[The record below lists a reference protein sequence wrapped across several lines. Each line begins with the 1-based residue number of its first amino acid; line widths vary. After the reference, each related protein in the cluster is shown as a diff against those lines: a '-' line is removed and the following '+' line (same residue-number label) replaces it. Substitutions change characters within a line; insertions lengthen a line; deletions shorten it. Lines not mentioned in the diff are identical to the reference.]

1 MKMTA
6 KPSFLF
12 LNETHHHDLRRKQ
25 MFNFLCIKF
34 CLNIL
39 LQEKRDLIVE
49 ELVST
54 EQLYVETLHM
64 LVEVST
70 YIWYL

>member
-1 MKMTA
+1 
-6 KPSFLF
+6 
-12 LNETHHHDLRRKQ
+12 
-25 MFNFLCIKF
+25 MFNFRCTKF
-34 CLNIL
+34 CLNIF

-70 YIWYL
+70 NIWYLLSLSHQTKIFNFCF

>member
-1 MKMTA
+1 
-6 KPSFLF
+6 
-12 LNETHHHDLRRKQ
+12 
-25 MFNFLCIKF
+25 MFNFRCIKF
-34 CLNIL
+34 CLNIF

-70 YIWYL
+70 YIEYLLSLSHQT